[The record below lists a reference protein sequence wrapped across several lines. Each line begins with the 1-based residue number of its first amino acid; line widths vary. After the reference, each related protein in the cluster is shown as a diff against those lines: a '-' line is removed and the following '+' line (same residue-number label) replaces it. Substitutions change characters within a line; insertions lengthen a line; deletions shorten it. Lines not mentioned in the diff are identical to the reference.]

1 MDSGPIA
8 NACFLP
14 TSSVVDIVTR
24 QGTGRTGI
32 QIPAGDF
39 PHSQIAYTG
48 SGAHAA
54 SYLWVPVCFFGLK
67 RAGLQFDH
75 SHLSSA

>member
-39 PHSQIAYTG
+39 STLTDRLYWLWGPRSFLFMGTG
-48 SGAHAA
+48 V
-54 SYLWVPVCFFGLK
+54 LL
-67 RAGLQFDH
+67 RIEAGGTSVRPLT
-75 SHLSSA
+75 SI